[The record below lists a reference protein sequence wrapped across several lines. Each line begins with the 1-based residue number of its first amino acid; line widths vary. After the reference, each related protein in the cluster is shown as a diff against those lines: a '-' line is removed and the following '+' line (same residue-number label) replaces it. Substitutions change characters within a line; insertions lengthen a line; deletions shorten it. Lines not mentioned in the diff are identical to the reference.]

1 MQPSMSSAHVPQ
13 PGGPTAPKPTAPTL
27 VPPAPRPARR
37 RTGMFAGLAAAVA
50 VVGGLVYYFQAK
62 TGTRTP
68 GGPEGI
74 VVRTAAVDAGELQE
88 TIRVTGVISA
98 ERFAAVMAPQIRGS
112 RSGRGRGGMGGG
124 GGSTATG
131 TDTSSSSTGSSLTSA
146 SSSSTS
152 SSSTSST
159 STSSLG
165 AQRGTTNRFNDS
177 AAVNKSKSSS
187 ATSSSS
193 SSSGGAGRGS
203 TASSLP
209 GANSGSWGG
218 NDFTLVLVF
227 LADAGSHVKKG
238 AVVAEFDSQYQVL
251 RRDDYNDSVVQKNA
265 NIKKMKADL
274 AATKEAHDQQV
285 RSAKAAWD
293 KAELD
298 LKTIAVRS
306 AIEAENF
313 RLNAEQAKAQYQ
325 QMLGE
330 VKLLEESQ
338 RAQIKAAEI
347 DRDQAKI
354 ELQRAENNVQ
364 RMTIRAPIDGIV
376 VMQSIFRGGDFGQ
389 IKQGDQV
396 WSGQFFMSIVDP
408 SSMVLNGTVNQVDAE
423 LLRLGAKAQIQF
435 DAYPELEATGTVVG
449 VGAMAKVSVFRASY
463 VAGIPVRV
471 KLDRVEQR
479 IIPDLTASADI
490 VLRGEKDA
498 VIAPRAGVFQ
508 ENGGSFV
515 FLQSPTGWIRKDV
528 ELGLG
533 NHVAVTVR
541 SGLQK
546 GDVIALQ
553 RPL

>member
-1 MQPSMSSAHVPQ
+1 MQPSMSSAPAPQ
-13 PGGPTAPKPTAPTL
+13 PRVAPAPKPGAPTL
-27 VPPAPRPARR
+27 VPAPQKPARR
-37 RTGMFAGLAAAVA
+37 RFAMFAGLAVA
-50 VVGGLVYYFQAK
+50 VVILAGAAYYFQAK
-62 TGTRTP
+62 TGARTP

-112 RSGRGRGGMGGG
+112 RSGRGRGGM
-124 GGSTATG
+124 TG
-131 TDTSSSSTGSSLTSA
+131 NANTGAAADTSSSA
-146 SSSSTS
+146 SSAAST
-152 SSSTSST
+152 T
-159 STSSLG
+159 STTASSLG

-177 AAVNKSKSSS
+177 AAVNSANKSSN
-187 ATSSSS
+187 TSMTNPAAAASV
-193 SSSGGAGRGS
+193 GRGS
-203 TASSLP
+203 TVGSLP
-209 GANSGSWGG
+209 SSNSGSWGG
-218 NDFTLVLVF
+218 AGNDWTMVLIS
-227 LADAGSHVKKG
+227 LAEGGSYVKKG
-238 AVVAEFDSQYQVL
+238 DVVAEFDRQYQVL
-251 RRDDYNDSVVQKNA
+251 RRDDYNDSVVQMEA
-265 NIKKMKADL
+265 NIKRMKADL
-274 AATKEAHDQQV
+274 AVTKEAHDQQV
-285 RSAKAAWD
+285 KSAKAAWD

-298 LKTIAVRS
+298 LKTIEVRS

-313 RLNAEQAKAQYQ
+313 RLNAEQAKATYQ
-325 QMLGE
+325 QVLAD
-330 VKLLEESQ
+330 VKTLEESQ
-338 RAQIKAAEI
+338 RAQIRAAEI

-364 RMTIRAPIDGIV
+364 KMTIQAPIGGIV

-396 WSGQFFMSIVDP
+396 YSGQFFMSIVDP

-423 LLRLGAKAQIQF
+423 LLRLGAKARIQF
-435 DAYPELEATGTVVG
+435 DAYPELEASGTVVG

-490 VLRGEKDA
+490 VVRAEKDA

-508 ENGGSFV
+508 ENGGPFV
-515 FLQSPTGWIRKDV
+515 FLQSPTGWVRRDV

-533 NHVAVTVR
+533 NHVTVTVR